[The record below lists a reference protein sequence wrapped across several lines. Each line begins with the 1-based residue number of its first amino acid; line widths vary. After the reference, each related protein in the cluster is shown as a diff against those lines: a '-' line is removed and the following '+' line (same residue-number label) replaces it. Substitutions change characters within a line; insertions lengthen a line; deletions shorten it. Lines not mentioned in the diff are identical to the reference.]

1 MSLTTQIFENEYAQ
15 ENEVLA
21 LLEESQ
27 FQYKWGGPLGTVSTV
42 TTVLQVPKLLLDQH
56 TLLYYLIHLLKMILI
71 LFKPLF

>member
-27 FQYKWGGPLGTVSTV
+27 FHINGAVLLERQVLLH
-42 TTVLQVPKLLLDQH
+42 TVLQVQKHLLLIKN
-56 TLLYYLIHLLKMILI
+56 TLTRYGLIHL
-71 LFKPLF
+71 